1 MNGFNHSDK
10 NNIEIEV
17 VEPVEAEKL
26 KKPQKPR
33 RNFTTA
39 KVTAMLLAVM
49 IVGGGAGF
57 GGAYYAGRYALP
69 QSGYSQNDG
78 SDSDSKGGA
87 VYSHDNI
94 ASTTP
99 TLNDLQKDVST
110 LTHIQ
115 TDGVEYNSDGTYKYT
130 RDLVKAVQDSIVYIE
145 VFQNYRGTAQLEGS
159 ASGIIISADGY
170 IVTNN
175 HVVESADSFTVK
187 VNDSTSGTSK
197 TYDAELIGTD
207 DDTDLAV
214 IKIEANNLPV
224 AVLGDSDKLSLGDD
238 VVAIGNPLGLENS
251 VSKGIVSGLNR
262 QISDSKR
269 GLSSIQTDAPI
280 NSGNSGGALFNGYGE
295 VVGVVN
301 EKYVYDYAENV
312 GFAITI
318 NEAKDVIEDLIRNG
332 YVSGRPVI
340 GITYLEVTEAI
351 ASYNRITAGWQVTEI
366 NADMPVAD
374 SGLLV
379 GDTIVE
385 IDGLDVLTDD
395 TSEIFATKKP
405 GDTVTVTV
413 VRKDYN
419 GRRRNVDI
427 EIELSESK
435 G

>member
-1 MNGFNHSDK
+1 MNGFNEFDK

-17 VEPVEAEKL
+17 VQPVEAEKQ
-26 KKPQKPR
+26 KKLR
-33 RNFTTA
+33 RNSATA

-57 GGAYYAGRYALP
+57 GSAYYAGKRILP
-69 QSGYSQNDG
+69 QDGYSQNDG
-78 SDSDSKGGA
+78 SESSKGGA
-87 VYSHDNI
+87 SYSSQGTA

-99 TLNDLQKDVST
+99 TLNDLQKDVSSLAHT
-110 LTHIQ
+110 R

-145 VFQNYRGTAQLEGS
+145 VYQNYRGTAQLAGS
-159 ASGIIISADGY
+159 ASGIIISPDGY

-175 HVVESADSFTVK
+175 HVVESADSLTVK
-187 VNDSTSGTSK
+187 VNNSTSGTSE
-197 TYDAELIGTD
+197 TYEAELIGAD
-207 DDTDLAV
+207 SDTDLAV
-214 IKIEANNLPV
+214 IKIEETNLP
-224 AVLGDSDKLSLGDD
+224 AALLGDSDNLSLGDD

-262 QISDSKR
+262 QISDSRR

-295 VVGVVN
+295 VIGVVN

-318 NEAKDVIEDLIRNG
+318 NEAKDVIDDLIRNG
-332 YVSGRPVI
+332 YVSGRPII

-374 SGLLV
+374 SGLIV
-379 GDTIVE
+379 GDTIVK
-385 IDGLDVLTDD
+385 IDGLDVLTED

-427 EIELSESK
+427 EIELSEAK